1 MFTLARKSIQ
11 WGGET
16 LTLETGK
23 VARQAD
29 GSVIATLGE
38 TSVMANVTFAK
49 TAKAGQDFFPLTV
62 HYQEKYYAAG
72 KIPGGFFK
80 REARPSEKETLVSRL
95 IDRPCRPLF
104 VEGFRNEVLVMAT
117 VLSCDLVNDPDIV
130 AMIAASAALTI
141 SGVPFMGP
149 IGAARVGFKNG
160 EYVLNPAMDEMSN
173 LRANPEQRLDLVV
186 AGTKDAVMMV
196 ESEAYE
202 LTEAEMLG
210 AVKFGH
216 AQMQPVIDLIIA
228 LAEDAAKEPFD
239 FAPPDYAAL
248 YGRVK
253 AAGEAQMRAAF
264 AIRDKQERTNAISAA
279 ADAIVAALS
288 DEDKADANL
297 GAAIKKLESSIL
309 RGDIITGGARID
321 GRDNKTVR
329 PIVSETGILP
339 RTHGSALFT
348 RGETQA
354 LVVTTLG
361 TGEDEQ
367 IIDALNGNFRSPFLL
382 HYNFPPYSVGEVG
395 RVGSPGRRE
404 IGHGKL
410 AWRALQA
417 VLPAPTDFPYTIR
430 VVSEITESNGSSSMA
445 TVCGS
450 SLSMMD
456 AGVPL
461 KAPVAGVAMGLILEE
476 DGRWAVLTD
485 ILGDEDHL
493 GDMDFKVAGTAN
505 GITSLQ
511 MDIKVAGITPAIMEQ
526 ALAQAKDGR
535 MHILG
540 EMSKALTTANAFSE
554 YAPKIET
561 MQIPTDKIRE
571 VIGSGGKVIRE
582 IVETSGAKVDI
593 NDDGTIKIAS
603 NDAAA
608 IKRAY
613 DMIYSI
619 VAEPEEGRIY
629 TGKVVKLVDF
639 GAFVNFFGKR
649 DGLVHV
655 SQIASKRLNHPNE
668 ILKEGQE
675 VKVKLLGF
683 DERGKVRLGMK
694 MVDQETGA
702 EIVEKKKDDEAEA

>member
-1 MFTLARKSIQ
+1 MFNISTKSMQ
-11 WGGET
+11 WGEET

-23 VARQAD
+23 IARQAD

-49 TAKAGQDFFPLTV
+49 SPKPGQDFFPLTV

-72 KIPGGFFK
+72 KVPGGFFK
-80 REARPSEKETLVSRL
+80 REARPTEKETLTARL
-95 IDRPCRPLF
+95 IDRPIRPLF
-104 VEGFRNEVLVMAT
+104 AAGFKHEVLVMCT
-117 VLSCDLVNDPDIV
+117 VLSHDLVNDPDMV
-130 AMIAASAALTI
+130 AMIATSAALTI

-149 IGAARVGFKNG
+149 IGACRVGFSDG
-160 EYVLNPAMDEMSN
+160 EYVLNPTVDDMHE
-173 LRANPEQRLDLVV
+173 LRMNPEQRLDLVV

-210 AVKFGH
+210 AVKFAH
-216 AQMQPVIDLIIA
+216 EQIQPVIDLIID

-239 FAPPDYAAL
+239 YQAPDYSDLYAA
-248 YGRVK
+248 VK
-253 AAGEAQMRAAF
+253 AAGETQMRAAF
-264 AIRDKQERTNAISAA
+264 AITDKQERTAAVAA
-279 ADAIVAALS
+279 ARTAITDSLS
-288 DEDKADANL
+288 EEQLADANL
-297 GAAIKKLESSIL
+297 GSALKKLEASIL
-309 RGDIITGGARID
+309 RGDVVKTGKRID
-321 GRDNKTVR
+321 GRDTTTVR
-329 PIVSETGILP
+329 PIVCETGLLP

-348 RGETQA
+348 RGETQG

-361 TGEDEQ
+361 TGDDEQ
-367 IIDALNGNFRSPFLL
+367 FIDALHGNFKSNFLL
-382 HYNFPPYSVGEVG
+382 HYNFPPYSVGEAG
-395 RVGSPGRRE
+395 RVGPPGRRE

-417 VLPAPTDFPYTIR
+417 VLPASTDFPYTIR
-430 VVSEITESNGSSSMA
+430 LVSEITESNGSSSMA
-445 TVCGS
+445 SVCGG

-461 KAPVAGVAMGLILEE
+461 KAPVAGVAMGLILED
-476 DGRWAVLTD
+476 DGSYAILTD

-493 GDMDFKVAGTAN
+493 GDMDFKVAGTEN

-511 MDIKVAGITPAIMEQ
+511 MDIKVAGITPEIMEK

-535 MHILG
+535 LHILG
-540 EMSKALTTANAFSE
+540 EMAKSMTEAGDFSVH
-554 YAPKIET
+554 APRIET

-582 IVETSGAKVDI
+582 IVEVSGAKVDI
-593 NDDGTIKIAS
+593 NDEGIIKIAS
-603 NDAAA
+603 PNADS
-608 IKRAY
+608 IKKAY

-619 VAEPEEGRIY
+619 VAEPEEGGIY
-629 TGKVVKLVDF
+629 KGTVVKIVDF

-655 SQIASKRLNHPNE
+655 SQIENRRLNHPSDV
-668 ILKEGQE
+668 LKEGQE
-675 VKVKLLGF
+675 VWVKLLGF
-683 DERGKVRLGMK
+683 DDRGKVRLSMK
-694 MVDQETGA
+694 VVDQETGQEA
-702 EIVEKKKDDEAEA
+702 PQEEKKKEDAE

>member
-1 MFTLARKSIQ
+1 MFNVTTKSIQ
-11 WGGET
+11 WGNET

-38 TSVMANVTFAK
+38 TQVMANVTFARN
-49 TAKAGQDFFPLTV
+49 AKPGQDFFPLTV

-80 REARPSEKETLVSRL
+80 REARPSEKETLTSRL
-95 IDRPCRPLF
+95 IDRPIRPLF

-117 VLSCDLVNDPDIV
+117 VLSCDLVNDPDVV
-130 AMIAASAALTI
+130 AMIATSAALTV

-149 IGAARVGFKNG
+149 IAAARVGFVG
-160 EYVLNPAMDEMSN
+160 GQYVLNPAMDDMTQ
-173 LRANPEQRLDLVV
+173 LRLKPEQRLDLVI

-202 LTEAEMLG
+202 LTEEEMLG
-210 AVKFGH
+210 AVVFGH
-216 AQMQPVIDLIIA
+216 EQMQPVIDLIIDF
-228 LAEDAAKEPFD
+228 AETSAKEPFD
-239 FAPPDYAAL
+239 FSPPDYSDL
-248 YGRVK
+248 YAKVK
-253 AAGEAQMRAAF
+253 KAGEEQMRAAF
-264 AIRDKQERTNAISAA
+264 AIRDKQDRTSAIEAA
-279 ADAIVAALS
+279 VEAIKAAMSEEDQADS
-288 DEDKADANL
+288 NL
-297 GAAIKKLESSIL
+297 YPAIKKLESAVL
-309 RGDIITGGARID
+309 RGDVVKNGKRID
-321 GRDNKTVR
+321 GRDTKTVR
-329 PIVSETGILP
+329 PITCETGILP
-339 RTHGSALFT
+339 RAHGSALFT
-348 RGETQA
+348 RGETQG

-367 IIDALNGNFRSPFLL
+367 IIDALNGNYRSNFLL

-417 VLPAPTDFPYTIR
+417 VLPAPTDFPYTVR

-445 TVCGS
+445 SVCGG

-461 KAPVAGVAMGLILEE
+461 KAPVAGVAMGLILED
-476 DGRWAVLTD
+476 DGQWAVLTD

-493 GDMDFKVAGTAN
+493 GDMDFKVAGTEA

-511 MDIKVAGITPAIMEQ
+511 MDIKIAGITPEIMKQ

-535 MHILG
+535 IHILG
-540 EMSKALTTANAFSE
+540 EMAKALTSAQAFSE

-582 IVETSGAKVDI
+582 IVEVSGAKVDI
-593 NDDGTIKIAS
+593 NDDGMIKIAS
-603 NDAAA
+603 NDQKA
-608 IKRAY
+608 IKKAY
-613 DMIYSI
+613 DMIWSI
-619 VAEPEEGRIY
+619 VAEPEDGKIY

-655 SQIASKRLNHPNE
+655 SQIANKRLNHPNE
-668 ILKEGQE
+668 LLKEGQE

-683 DERGKVRLGMK
+683 DDRGKVRLGMK
-694 MVDQETGA
+694 MVDQETGE
-702 EIVEKKKDDEAEA
+702 EIVEKKEESTEG

>member
-1 MFTLARKSIQ
+1 MFEVTKKSMQ
-11 WGGET
+11 WGEET

-29 GSVIATLGE
+29 GTVIATLGE

-49 TAKAGQDFFPLTV
+49 SMKEGQDFFPLTV

-80 REARPSEKETLVSRL
+80 REARPSEAETLTARL
-95 IDRPCRPLF
+95 IDRPIRPLF
-104 VEGFRNEVLVMAT
+104 VDGFKNEVLVMCT
-117 VLSCDLVNDPDIV
+117 VLSHDLVNSPDIV

-149 IGAARVGFKNG
+149 IGCARVGFVDG
-160 EYVLNPAMDEMSN
+160 EYILNPTVDDMDG
-173 LRANPEQRLDLVV
+173 LRNNPEQRLDLVV

-202 LTEAEMLG
+202 LTEDEMLG
-210 AVKFGH
+210 AVTFAH
-216 AQMQPVIDLIIA
+216 EQIQPVIDLIID
-228 LAEDAAKEPFD
+228 LAEIAAKEPFD
-239 FAPPDYAAL
+239 FAPIDYSDLFAA
-248 YGRVK
+248 VK
-253 AAGEAQMRAAF
+253 AAGEEQMRAAYGNT
-264 AIRDKQERTNAISAA
+264 DKQERVEAVAA
-279 ADAIVAALS
+279 ARETIKAALS
-288 DEDKADANL
+288 EEQLADANL
-297 GAAIKKLESSIL
+297 GSAMKKLEASIL
-309 RGDIITGGARID
+309 RGDVVKGGKRID
-321 GRDNKTVR
+321 GRATTDVR
-329 PIVSETGILP
+329 AIVSETGMLP

-354 LVVTTLG
+354 LAVTTLG
-361 TGEDEQ
+361 TGDDEQ
-367 IIDALNGNFRSPFLL
+367 MIDALHGTYKSNFML

-417 VLPAPTDFPYTIR
+417 VLPAATDFPYTIR

-445 TVCGS
+445 SVCGG

-461 KAPVAGVAMGLILEE
+461 KAPVAGVAMGLILED
-476 DGRWAVLTD
+476 DGDYAILTD

-493 GDMDFKVAGTAN
+493 GDMDFKVAGTEN

-511 MDIKVAGITPAIMEQ
+511 MDIKVAGITAEIMKN
-526 ALAQAKDGR
+526 ALAQAKAGR
-535 MHILG
+535 LHILG
-540 EMSKALTTANAFSE
+540 EMANALTEASEFSVH
-554 YAPKIET
+554 APRIET
-561 MQIPTDKIRE
+561 MQVPTDKIRE

-582 IVETSGAKVDI
+582 IVEVSGAKVDI
-593 NDDGTIKIAS
+593 NDDGQIKIAS
-603 NDAAA
+603 PDGES
-608 IKRAY
+608 IKKAY
-613 DMIYSI
+613 EMIYAI
-619 VAEPEEGRIY
+619 VAEPEIGQIY
-629 TGKVVKLVDF
+629 TGKVVKVVDF

-655 SQIASKRLNHPNE
+655 SQIENRRLNHPSDV
-668 ILKEGQE
+668 LKEGQE

-683 DERGKVRLGMK
+683 DDRGKVRLAMK
-694 MVDQETGA
+694 MVDQETGEEIA
-702 EIVEKKKDDEAEA
+702 EENSSDEE

>member
-1 MFTLARKSIQ
+1 MFNVTKKSIE

-29 GSVIATLGE
+29 GTVIATLGE

-49 TAKAGQDFFPLTV
+49 AQKPGQDFFPLTV

-80 REARPSEKETLVSRL
+80 REARPSEKETLTSRL

-104 VEGFRNEVLVMAT
+104 VPGFKNEVLLMCT
-117 VLSCDLVNDPDIV
+117 VLSHDLENEPDIV
-130 AMIAASAALTI
+130 AMIAASAALTL

-149 IGAARVGFKNG
+149 IGAARVGFVDG
-160 EYVLNPAMDEMSN
+160 EYVLNPSVDDMQN
-173 LRANPEQRLDLVV
+173 LRGNPDQRLDLVV
-186 AGTKDAVMMV
+186 AGTKNAVMMV

-202 LTEAEMLG
+202 LSEAEMLG

-216 AQMQPVIDLIIA
+216 DAMQPVIDLIID

-239 FAPPDYAAL
+239 FEPADYSAL
-248 YGRVK
+248 YAKVK
-253 AAGEAQMRAAF
+253 KAGEAQMRAAF
-264 AIRDKQERTNAISAA
+264 AIKDKGDRV
-279 ADAIVAALS
+279 DAIDAARTAVKAALS
-288 DEDKADANL
+288 EEDLADANL
-297 GAAIKKLESSIL
+297 GSAFKKLESAIL
-309 RGDIITGGARID
+309 RGDVVKNGTRID
-321 GRDNKTVR
+321 GRDTTTVR

-339 RTHGSALFT
+339 RTHGSSLFT

-367 IIDALNGNFRSPFLL
+367 IIDALHGNSRSNFLL

-417 VLPAPTDFPYTIR
+417 VLPSPTDFPYTIR

-445 TVCGS
+445 SVCGG
-450 SLSMMD
+450 SLAMMD

-461 KAPVAGVAMGLILEE
+461 KAPVAGVAMGLILED
-476 DGRWAVLTD
+476 DGSYAVLTD

-493 GDMDFKVAGTAN
+493 GDMDFKVAGTEN

-511 MDIKVAGITPAIMEQ
+511 MDIKIAGITPEIMEKALEQ
-526 ALAQAKDGR
+526 ARDGR
-535 MHILG
+535 LHILG
-540 EMSKALTTANAFSE
+540 EMSKALTSANAFSA

-561 MQIPTDKIRE
+561 LTIPTDKIRE

-593 NDDGTIKIAS
+593 NDDGMIKIAS
-603 NDAAA
+603 NDADA

-613 DMIYSI
+613 DMIWSI
-619 VAEPEEGRIY
+619 VAEPEEGKVY

-655 SQIASKRLNHPNE
+655 SQIANKRLQHPNE

-683 DERGKVRLGMK
+683 DDRGKVRLGMK
-694 MVDQETGA
+694 MVDQETGEEIAPEAKA
-702 EIVEKKKDDEAEA
+702 EGDG

>member
-1 MFTLARKSIQ
+1 MFNVTKKSMQ
-11 WGGET
+11 WGEET

-49 TAKAGQDFFPLTV
+49 APKPGQDFFPLTV

-72 KIPGGFFK
+72 KVPGGFFK
-80 REARPSEKETLVSRL
+80 REARPTEKETLTARL
-95 IDRPCRPLF
+95 IDRPIRPLF
-104 VEGFRNEVLVMAT
+104 VPGFKNEVLVMCT
-117 VLSCDLVNDPDIV
+117 VLSHDLVNDPDMV

-141 SGVPFMGP
+141 SGAPFRGP
-149 IGAARVGFKNG
+149 IGACRVGFEDG
-160 EYVLNPAMDEMSN
+160 DYVLNPTVDDMQD
-173 LRANPEQRLDLVV
+173 LRLNPDQRLDLVV
-186 AGTKDAVMMV
+186 AGTKEAVMMV

-202 LTEAEMLG
+202 LSEEEMLG
-210 AVKFGH
+210 AVKFAH
-216 AQMQPVIDLIIA
+216 EQIQPVIDLIID

-239 FAPPDYAAL
+239 FQPVDYSDLSAA
-248 YGRVK
+248 VK
-253 AAGEAQMRAAF
+253 AAGEDAMRAAF
-264 AIRDKQERTNAISAA
+264 AIADKQERTAAVAA
-279 ADAIVAALS
+279 ARETIKAALT
-288 DEDKADANL
+288 EEQLEDANL
-297 GAAIKKLESSIL
+297 GSALKGLEASIL
-309 RGDIITGGARID
+309 RGDVVKTGKRID
-321 GRDNKTVR
+321 GRKTDEIR
-329 PIVSETGILP
+329 DIVAETGILP
-339 RTHGSALFT
+339 RTHGSSLFT
-348 RGETQA
+348 RGETQG

-361 TGEDEQ
+361 TGDDEQ
-367 IIDALNGNFRSPFLL
+367 FIDALHGNFKSNFML

-395 RVGSPGRRE
+395 RVGGPGRRE

-417 VLPAPTDFPYTIR
+417 VLPASTDFPYTIR

-445 TVCGS
+445 SVCGG

-476 DGRWAVLTD
+476 DGSYAILSD

-493 GDMDFKVAGTAN
+493 GDMDFKVAGTEA

-511 MDIKVAGITPAIMEQ
+511 MDIKIAGITPEIMEK
-526 ALAQAKDGR
+526 ALAQAKAGR
-535 MHILG
+535 VHILG
-540 EMSKALTTANAFSE
+540 EMNKAISGAGEFSVH
-554 YAPKIET
+554 APRIET

-582 IVETSGAKVDI
+582 IVEVSGAKVDI
-593 NDDGTIKIAS
+593 NDEGIIKIAS
-603 NDAAA
+603 PNGDS
-608 IKRAY
+608 IKKAY
-613 DMIYSI
+613 DMIWSI
-619 VAEPEEGRIY
+619 VAEPEEGAVY
-629 TGKVVKLVDF
+629 TGTVVKIVDF

-655 SQIASKRLNHPNE
+655 SQIENRRLNHPSDV
-668 ILKEGQE
+668 LKEGQE

-683 DERGKVRLGMK
+683 DDRGKVRLSMK
-694 MVDQETGA
+694 VVDQETGE
-702 EIVEKKKDDEAEA
+702 EIKKEEGGEA

>member
-1 MFTLARKSIQ
+1 MFTETKKTMQ
-11 WGGET
+11 WGEET

-29 GSVIATLGE
+29 GTVIATLGE

-49 TAKAGQDFFPLTV
+49 APKPGQDFFPLTV

-72 KIPGGFFK
+72 KVPGGFFK
-80 REARPSEKETLVSRL
+80 REARPTEKETLTARL
-95 IDRPCRPLF
+95 IDRPIRPLF
-104 VEGFRNEVLVMAT
+104 VEGFKNEVLVMCT
-117 VLSCDLVNDPDIV
+117 VLSHDLVNDPDIV

-141 SGVPFMGP
+141 SGAPFMGP
-149 IGAARVGFKNG
+149 IGAARVGFEDG
-160 EYVLNPAMDEMSN
+160 EYILNPQVDDMQD
-173 LRANPEQRLDLVV
+173 LRNNPDQRLDLVV

-202 LTEAEMLG
+202 LSEAEMLG
-210 AVKFGH
+210 AVKFAH
-216 AQMQPVIDLIIA
+216 DSFQPVIDLIID
-228 LAEDAAKEPFD
+228 LAEEAAKEPFD
-239 FAPPDYAAL
+239 FQPPEYSEL
-248 YGRVK
+248 YEAVK
-253 AAGEAQMRAAF
+253 AAGETQMRAAF
-264 AIRDKQERTNAISAA
+264 ALTDKQERTTAVAA
-279 ADAIVAALS
+279 ARDAIKDALS
-288 DEDKADANL
+288 EEQLEDANL
-297 GAAIKKLESSIL
+297 GSAMKKLEAGIL
-309 RGDIITGGARID
+309 RGDVVKTGKRID
-321 GRDNKTVR
+321 GRDTDTVR
-329 PIVSETGILP
+329 AIESQVGLLP

-348 RGETQA
+348 RGETQG

-361 TGEDEQ
+361 TGDDEQ
-367 IIDALNGNFRSPFLL
+367 IIDALHGNFRSNFLL

-417 VLPAPTDFPYTIR
+417 VLPAATDFPYTIR

-445 TVCGS
+445 SVCGG

-461 KAPVAGVAMGLILEE
+461 KSAVAGVAMGLILED
-476 DGRWAVLTD
+476 DGSYAILTD

-493 GDMDFKVAGTAN
+493 GDMDFKVAGTEN

-511 MDIKVAGITPAIMEQ
+511 MDIKVAGITPEIMEK
-526 ALAQAKDGR
+526 ALAQAKEGR

-540 EMSKALTTANAFSE
+540 EMNKALSGASDFSVH
-554 YAPKIET
+554 APRIET
-561 MQIPTDKIRE
+561 MNIPTDKIRE

-582 IVETSGAKVDI
+582 IVEVSGAKVDI
-593 NDDGTIKIAS
+593 NDEGVIKIAS
-603 NDAAA
+603 PNGES
-608 IKRAY
+608 IKKAY
-613 DMIYSI
+613 DMIHAI
-619 VAEPEEGRIY
+619 VAEPEEGAIY
-629 TGKVVKLVDF
+629 TGKVVKIVDF

-655 SQIASKRLNHPNE
+655 SQIENRRLNHPSDV
-668 ILKEGQE
+668 LKEGQE

-683 DERGKVRLGMK
+683 DDRGKVRLSMK
-694 MVDQETGA
+694 VVDQETG
-702 EIVEKKKDDEAEA
+702 EEVVPEKKEKKED

>member
-1 MFTLARKSIQ
+1 MFNVTKKSIQ

-49 TAKAGQDFFPLTV
+49 APKPGQDFFPLTV

-104 VEGFRNEVLVMAT
+104 VEGFKHEVLVMAT
-117 VLSCDLVNDPDIV
+117 VLSCDLHNDPDIV

-149 IGAARVGFKNG
+149 IGAARVGFVDGK
-160 EYVLNPAMDEMSN
+160 YVLNPAMDDMTQ
-173 LRANPEQRLDLVV
+173 LRLKPEQRLDLVV

-202 LTEAEMLG
+202 LTEEEMLG
-210 AVKFGH
+210 AVVFGH
-216 AQMQPVIDLIIA
+216 EQMQPVIDLILD
-228 LAEDAAKEPFD
+228 LAEDAANEPFD
-239 FAPPDYAAL
+239 FTPPDLSAIYAK
-248 YGRVK
+248 VK

-264 AIRDKQERTNAISAA
+264 AIRDKQDRTNAISAA
-279 ADAIVAALS
+279 VDAIKGALS
-288 DEDKADANL
+288 DEDLKDINL
-297 GAAIKKLESSIL
+297 GSAIKKLESSIL
-309 RGDIITGGARID
+309 RGDVVNTGARID
-321 GRDNKTVR
+321 GRDTKTVR
-329 PIVSETGILP
+329 PIVCETGILP

-348 RGETQA
+348 RGETQG

-367 IIDALNGNFRSPFLL
+367 IIDALNGNTRSNFLL

-445 TVCGS
+445 SVCGG

-461 KAPVAGVAMGLILEE
+461 KSPVAGVAMGLILED
-476 DGRWAVLTD
+476 DGKYAVLTD

-493 GDMDFKVAGTAN
+493 GDMDFKVAGTAS

-511 MDIKVAGITPAIMEQ
+511 MDIKIAGITPDIMKQ

-535 MHILG
+535 LHILG
-540 EMSKALTTANAFSE
+540 EMNKSLSAPQGFSE
-554 YAPKIET
+554 YTPKIET
-561 MQIPTDKIRE
+561 LQIPTDKIRE

-582 IVETSGAKVDI
+582 IVELSGAKVDI
-593 NDDGTIKIAS
+593 NDEGIIKIAS
-603 NDAAA
+603 SSAEN
-608 IKRAY
+608 IKKAY
-613 DMIYSI
+613 DMIWSI
-619 VAEPEEGRIY
+619 VAEPEEGQIY

-655 SQIASKRLNHPNE
+655 SQIANKRLNHPNE
-668 ILKEGQE
+668 LLKEGQE

-683 DERGKVRLGMK
+683 DDRGKVRLGMK

-702 EIVEKKKDDEAEA
+702 EIVEVKGEGAEA

>member
-1 MFTLARKSIQ
+1 MFNVTTKSMQ
-11 WGGET
+11 WGDET

-29 GSVIATLGE
+29 GTVIATLGE

-49 TAKAGQDFFPLTV
+49 TQKEGQDFFPLTV

-72 KIPGGFFK
+72 KVPGGFFK
-80 REARPSEKETLVSRL
+80 REARPTEKETLTARL
-95 IDRPCRPLF
+95 IDRPIRPLF
-104 VEGFRNEVLVMAT
+104 APGFKNEVLVMCT
-117 VLSCDLVNDPDIV
+117 VLSHDLVNDPDVV

-149 IGAARVGFKNG
+149 IAGCRVGFSNG
-160 EYVLNPAMDEMSN
+160 DYVLNPSVDDMQG
-173 LRANPEQRLDLVV
+173 LRNNPEQRLDLVV
-186 AGTKDAVMMV
+186 AGTKGAVMMV

-202 LTEAEMLG
+202 LTEEEMLG
-210 AVKFGH
+210 AVTFAH
-216 AQMQPVIDLIIA
+216 EQIQPVIDLIIS

-239 FAPPDYAAL
+239 FTPPDYSAL
-248 YGRVK
+248 YEVVK

-264 AIRDKQERTNAISAA
+264 AITDKLERQSAVAA
-279 ADAIVAALS
+279 AVAAIKATLT
-288 DEDKADANL
+288 EEQLADANL
-297 GAAIKKLESSIL
+297 GSAIKKLESGVL
-309 RGDIITGGARID
+309 RGDVVKNGKRID
-321 GRDNKTVR
+321 GRATNEVR
-329 PIVSETGILP
+329 SIVSQTGLLP

-361 TGEDEQ
+361 TGDDEQ
-367 IIDALNGNFRSPFLL
+367 IIDALHGNFRSNFLL

-445 TVCGS
+445 SVCGG

-461 KAPVAGVAMGLILEE
+461 KAAVAGVAMGLVLED
-476 DGRWAVLTD
+476 DGSYAVLTD

-493 GDMDFKVAGTAN
+493 GDMDFKVAGTEA

-511 MDIKVAGITPAIMEQ
+511 MDIKVQGITPAIMKT
-526 ALAQAKDGR
+526 ALAQAKEGR

-540 EMSKALTTANAFSE
+540 EMNKALSGAAEFSVH
-554 YAPKIET
+554 APRIET

-582 IVETSGAKVDI
+582 IVEVSGAKVDI
-593 NDDGTIKIAS
+593 NDDGIIKIAS
-603 NDAAA
+603 ADGEA
-608 IKRAY
+608 IQKAY

-619 VAEPEEGRIY
+619 VAEPEEGKVY
-629 TGKVVKLVDF
+629 KGKVVKLVDF

-655 SQIASKRLNHPNE
+655 SQIENRRLNHPSDV
-668 ILKEGQE
+668 LKEGQE
-675 VKVKLLGF
+675 VFVKLVGF
-683 DERGKVRLGMK
+683 DDRGKVRLSMK
-694 MVDQETGA
+694 VVDQETGEEITKEETA
-702 EIVEKKKDDEAEA
+702 E

>member
-1 MFTLARKSIQ
+1 MFNVTKKSIQ
-11 WGGET
+11 WGDET

-38 TSVMANVTFAK
+38 TQVMANVTFARN
-49 TAKAGQDFFPLTV
+49 AKPGQDFFPLTV

-80 REARPSEKETLVSRL
+80 REARPSEKETLTSRL
-95 IDRPCRPLF
+95 IDRPIRPLF
-104 VEGFRNEVLVMAT
+104 VDGFRNEVLVMAT
-117 VLSCDLVNDPDIV
+117 VLSCDLVNDPDVV
-130 AMIAASAALTI
+130 AMIATSAALTV

-149 IGAARVGFKNG
+149 IGAARVGFVDGK
-160 EYVLNPAMDEMSN
+160 YVLNPAMDDMTQ
-173 LRANPEQRLDLVV
+173 LRLKPDQRLDLVI

-202 LTEAEMLG
+202 LTEEEMLG
-210 AVKFGH
+210 AVVFGH
-216 AQMQPVIDLIIA
+216 EQMQPVIDLI
-228 LAEDAAKEPFD
+228 LDFAEESAKEPFD
-239 FAPPDYAAL
+239 FTPPDFSAL
-248 YGRVK
+248 YAKVK
-253 AAGEAQMRAAF
+253 TAGEAQMRAAF
-264 AIRDKQERTNAISAA
+264 AIRDKQDRTNAIEAA
-279 ADAIVAALS
+279 VDAIKAAMS
-288 DEDKADANL
+288 EEDQADANL
-297 GAAIKKLESSIL
+297 YPAIKKLEAAVL
-309 RGDIITGGARID
+309 RGDVVKNGTRID
-321 GRDNKTVR
+321 GRDTKTVR
-329 PIVSETGILP
+329 PIISETGVLP
-339 RTHGSALFT
+339 RAHGSALFT
-348 RGETQA
+348 RGETQG

-367 IIDALNGNFRSPFLL
+367 IIDALNGNYRSNFLL

-445 TVCGS
+445 SVCGG

-461 KAPVAGVAMGLILEE
+461 KAPVAGVAMGLILED
-476 DGRWAVLTD
+476 DGKWAVLTD

-493 GDMDFKVAGTAN
+493 GDMDFKVAGTSA

-511 MDIKVAGITPAIMEQ
+511 MDIKIAGITPEIMKQ

-535 MHILG
+535 LHILN
-540 EMSKALTTANAFSE
+540 EMSKALSAPQGFSE

-582 IVETSGAKVDI
+582 IVEVSGAKVDI
-593 NDDGTIKIAS
+593 NDDGLIKIAS
-603 NDAAA
+603 NDQKA
-608 IKRAY
+608 IKKAY
-613 DMIYSI
+613 DMIWSI
-619 VAEPEEGRIY
+619 VAEPEDGKIY

-655 SQIASKRLNHPNE
+655 SQIANKRLNHPNE
-668 ILKEGQE
+668 LLKEGQE

-683 DERGKVRLGMK
+683 DDRGKVRLGMK
-694 MVDQETGA
+694 MVDQETGE
-702 EIVEKKKDDEAEA
+702 EITEKKEESAEG

>member
-1 MFTLARKSIQ
+1 MFNITRKSIQ
-11 WGGET
+11 WGNET
-16 LTLETGK
+16 LTLEAGR

-49 TAKAGQDFFPLTV
+49 SPKPGQDFFPLTV

-80 REARPSEKETLVSRL
+80 REARPSEKETLTSRL
-95 IDRPCRPLF
+95 IDRPIRPLF
-104 VEGFRNEVLVMAT
+104 VEGFKHEVLVMAT
-117 VLSCDLVNDPDIV
+117 VLSCDLVNDPDVV

-149 IGAARVGFKNG
+149 IGAARVGFVNG
-160 EYVLNPAMDEMSN
+160 GYVLNPAMDDMTQ
-173 LRANPEQRLDLVV
+173 LRQKPDQRLDLVV

-202 LTEAEMLG
+202 LTEEEMLG
-210 AVKFGH
+210 AVVFGH
-216 AQMQPVIDLIIA
+216 EQMQPVIDLIIDF
-228 LAEDAAKEPFD
+228 AEEAAKEPFD
-239 FAPPDYAAL
+239 FTPPDFSDLYAK
-248 YGRVK
+248 VK
-253 AAGEAQMRAAF
+253 TAGETLMRAAF
-264 AIRDKQERTNAISAA
+264 ALRDKQERTAAIEAA
-279 ADAIVAALS
+279 VAAIIAKMT
-288 DEDKADANL
+288 DEDKADSNL
-297 GAAIKKLESSIL
+297 YPAIKKLEAAVL
-309 RGDIITGGARID
+309 RGDVVKNGRRID
-321 GRDNKTVR
+321 GRDTKTVR
-329 PIVSETGILP
+329 PIWVETGVLP

-354 LVVTTLG
+354 LCVTTLG

-367 IIDALNGNFRSPFLL
+367 IIDALNGNTRSNFLL

-417 VLPAPTDFPYTIR
+417 VLPAATEFPYTLR
-430 VVSEITESNGSSSMA
+430 LVSEITESNGSSSMA

-461 KAPVAGVAMGLILEE
+461 KAPVAGVAMGLILED
-476 DGRWAVLTD
+476 DGQWAVLTD

-493 GDMDFKVAGTAN
+493 GDMDFKVAGTEK

-511 MDIKVAGITPAIMEQ
+511 MDIKVAGITPDIMKQ

-535 MHILG
+535 LHILG
-540 EMSKALTTANAFSE
+540 EMAKALSAPQGFSA

-561 MQIPTDKIRE
+561 LTIPTDKIRE

-582 IVETSGAKVDI
+582 IVEVSGAKVDI
-593 NDDGTIKIAS
+593 NDDGVIKIAS
-603 NDAAA
+603 SDANA

-613 DMIYSI
+613 DMIWSI
-619 VAEPEEGRIY
+619 VAEPEEGKIY
-629 TGKVVKLVDF
+629 TGRVVKLVDF

-655 SQIASKRLNHPNE
+655 SQIANKRLNHPNE
-668 ILKEGQE
+668 VLKEGQE

-683 DERGKVRLGMK
+683 DDRGKVKLGMK
-694 MVDQETGA
+694 MVDQDTGEEITEPKKEAA
-702 EIVEKKKDDEAEA
+702 EG

>member
-1 MFTLARKSIQ
+1 MFNEVKKSIQ
-11 WGGET
+11 WGEET

-29 GSVIATLGE
+29 GTVIATLGE

-49 TAKAGQDFFPLTV
+49 EAKPGQDFFPLTV

-72 KIPGGFFK
+72 KVPGGFFK
-80 REARPSEKETLVSRL
+80 REARPTEKETLTARL
-95 IDRPCRPLF
+95 IDRPIRPLF
-104 VEGFRNEVLVMAT
+104 VPGFKNEVLVMCT
-117 VLSCDLVNDPDIV
+117 VLSHDLVNDPDIV

-141 SGVPFMGP
+141 SGAPFMGP
-149 IGAARVGFKNG
+149 IGAARVGFVDG
-160 EYVLNPAMDEMSN
+160 EYVLNPQVDDMTN
-173 LRANPEQRLDLVV
+173 LRSNPEQRLDLVV

-202 LTEAEMLG
+202 LTEEEMLG
-210 AVKFGH
+210 AVTFAH
-216 AQMQPVIDLIIA
+216 EQLQPVIDCIIS
-228 LAEDAAKEPFD
+228 LAEEAAKEPFE
-239 FAPPDYAAL
+239 FNAPDYSDL
-248 YGRVK
+248 YEIVK
-253 AAGEAQMRAAF
+253 AAGEEQMRAAY
-264 AIRDKQERTNAISAA
+264 AITNKQERVAAVSAA
-279 ADAIVAALS
+279 KEAV
-288 DEDKADANL
+288 KATLTEEQLEDANL
-297 GAAIKKLESSIL
+297 GSALKKLESSVL
-309 RGDIITGGARID
+309 RGSVVKEGKRID
-321 GRDNKTVR
+321 GRALDQVR
-329 PIVSETGILP
+329 SIVSETSLLP

-361 TGEDEQ
+361 TGDDEQ
-367 IIDALNGNFRSPFLL
+367 IIDALHGNFRSNFLL

-417 VLPAPTDFPYTIR
+417 VLPAATDFPYTIR

-445 TVCGS
+445 SVCGG

-461 KAPVAGVAMGLILEE
+461 KAPVAGVAMGLVLED
-476 DGRWAVLTD
+476 DGSYAVLTD

-493 GDMDFKVAGTAN
+493 GDMDFKVAGTED

-511 MDIKVAGITPAIMEQ
+511 MDIKVAGITPEIMKKALEQ
-526 ALAQAKDGR
+526 ARQGR
-535 MHILG
+535 LHILG
-540 EMSKALTTANAFSE
+540 EMSKALTTANTFSVH
-554 YAPKIET
+554 APRIET

-593 NDDGTIKIAS
+593 NDDGVIKIAS
-603 NDAAA
+603 SNGEA
-608 IKRAY
+608 IQKAY

-619 VAEPEEGRIY
+619 VAEPEEGKVY
-629 TGKVVKLVDF
+629 KGKVVKLVDF

-655 SQIASKRLNHPNE
+655 SQIENRRLNHPSDV
-668 ILKEGQE
+668 LKEGQE
-675 VKVKLLGF
+675 VWVKLLGF
-683 DERGKVRLGMK
+683 DDRGKVRLSMK
-694 MVDQETGA
+694 IVDQETGE
-702 EIVEKKKDDEAEA
+702 EIVKEEEAE